1 MAWLL
6 ILACIYWQVTERM
19 DGQQIYFALI
29 YAKAQIGLFVGL
41 DPEATMVV
49 SFPSR
54 EYNVYRYD
62 VANFMQLDAEWGH
75 LTDTVSRGLKL
86 AFLIIFALLAWS
98 FGHTT
103 IEKHYRER
111 EEALAQ
117 IERQEVL
124 LEEQERYQWE
134 KPKPVAAP
142 PMEMVDSDAQN
153 EFETPRVELLSE
165 LINEPEDEDLS
176 PEQQP
181 IEPPSEK
188 PLRLPGR
195 IYRGDE

>member
-6 ILACIYWQVTERM
+6 ILACIYWQVTDRL

-49 SFPSR
+49 SFPNR

-62 VANFMQLDAEWGH
+62 VANFMQLDVEWDL
-75 LTDTVSRGLKL
+75 LTDAVSRGLKL

-103 IEKHYRER
+103 IEKQYLER
-111 EEALAQ
+111 EKALAQ
-117 IERQEVL
+117 IERQEAL
-124 LEEQERYQWE
+124 LEEQERYRWE

-142 PMEMVDSDAQN
+142 SIETVETDTPN
-153 EFETPRVELLSE
+153 EFETPQVELLTE
-165 LINEPEDEDLS
+165 LIDEPDDEDSEPE
-176 PEQQP
+176 PKP
-181 IEPPSEK
+181 KAPRNEK

-195 IYRGDE
+195 IYRDDK